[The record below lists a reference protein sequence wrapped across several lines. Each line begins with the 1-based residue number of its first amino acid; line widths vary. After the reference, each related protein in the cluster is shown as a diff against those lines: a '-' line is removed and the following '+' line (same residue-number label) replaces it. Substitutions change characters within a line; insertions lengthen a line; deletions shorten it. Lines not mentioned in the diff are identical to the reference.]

1 MSEIASVLMF
11 KVQAREDDMLRYD
24 SGPLW
29 VDVAALA
36 IVVLIVWT
44 AIEHMETVKSFLA
57 SWGVPVS

>member
-1 MSEIASVLMF
+1 MF